1 MNLFDEGWEKLRERI
16 FANQKR
22 LGVIPANAQLTP
34 WPDALQRWDNLS
46 ADEKRLFLRQVNVY
60 AAYMAYVDAE
70 IGRVVAEIERL
81 GQLDNTLIIFVTG
94 DNGASAEGQLN
105 GTPNEATFFNGVEV
119 PVAHQLPVHP
129 DLGQRQDLP
138 ALRGW
143 LVLGARHAVPLGQA
157 DRVAFRRHAQ
167 RHGRFTG
174 RSASRTRGG
183 IRQQFHHVI
192 DVIPTILEAVG
203 IPDGRRRSTASRRT
217 HSTA

>member
-1 MNLFDEGWEKLRERI
+1 MNLFNDGWEKLRERI
-16 FANQKR
+16 FANQKK

-34 WPDALQRWDNLS
+34 WPDALQRWDSLS

-70 IGRVVAEIERL
+70 IGRVVAEVERL

-119 PVAHQLPVHP
+119 PVAVQLPYIPIWGSEKTFPHYAV
-129 DLGQRQDLP
+129 GWSW
-138 ALRGW
+138 ALDT
-143 LVLGARHAVPLGQA
+143 P
-157 DRVAFRRHAQ
+157 FRWVKQIASHFGGTAQ

-174 RSASRTRGG
+174 RSASRTAAESA
-183 IRQQFHHVI
+183 IN
-192 DVIPTILEAVG
+192 
-203 IPDGRRRSTASRRT
+203 STMS
-217 HSTA
+217 ST